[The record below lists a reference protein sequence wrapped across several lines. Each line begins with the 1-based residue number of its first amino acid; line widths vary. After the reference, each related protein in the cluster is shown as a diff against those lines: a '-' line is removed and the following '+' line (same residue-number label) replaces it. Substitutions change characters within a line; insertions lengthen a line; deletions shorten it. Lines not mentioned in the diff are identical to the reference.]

1 MFDVS
6 LSWPATVSDMQR
18 PLALRT
24 VLTLTLVGWSAH
36 AASQAGSTLGISVIP
51 SPHQPSQSKRLGLTE
66 LIKREAEQHGLPS
79 ELTDAF
85 IATVSRYQ
93 ATASGRFGEVGLM
106 QIHPAA
112 AKQHGFVGGTMDL
125 YAPEH
130 NIRYGTAH
138 LVRAWSIADHDLCLT
153 LLKYRTNYGEDE
165 VTPAIAAECIE
176 WRTNLEALGSP
187 LAKAP
192 TAAKPHAGNVPLRP
206 APQPSQ
212 AATPRGAPPSPAH
225 PVPLTRPPIGIV
237 GTRAVPDT
245 EGAKRTAGATSHPSA
260 SAASAGTRAGSL
272 PAHVMRPP
280 RTPEESRRYWAAH
293 EKRVKEIGAAF
304 RGRVGS
310 ILRDQA
316 KR

>member
-1 MFDVS
+1 
-6 LSWPATVSDMQR
+6 
-18 PLALRT
+18 

-176 WRTNLEALGSP
+176 
-187 LAKAP
+187 
-192 TAAKPHAGNVPLRP
+192 
-206 APQPSQ
+206 
-212 AATPRGAPPSPAH
+212 
-225 PVPLTRPPIGIV
+225 
-237 GTRAVPDT
+237 
-245 EGAKRTAGATSHPSA
+245 
-260 SAASAGTRAGSL
+260 
-272 PAHVMRPP
+272 
-280 RTPEESRRYWAAH
+280 
-293 EKRVKEIGAAF
+293 
-304 RGRVGS
+304 
-310 ILRDQA
+310 
-316 KR
+316 